1 MVADGTFRSDLYYRL
16 NVYTIA
22 LPPLGER
29 GEDLPLLVDHFLARA
44 NQELGKQIRTLAPE
58 GLELL
63 RRYPWPGN
71 VRQLQSVLKQAAL
84 RTTGP
89 TVLADFLPELIQA
102 GSNGDATAASLP
114 EETVDWDRFLAQ
126 RLEAGTESLYD
137 EAVSRLGE
145 VAKNFLWPPINP
157 INCANVIVNE
167 RAWNSLPDDL
177 KVSLEQAV
185 IIAGLNHTY
194 HQNWTGEQW
203 GLTQMKKAGVKLNE
217 LKGEELKRAEKAAME
232 LWEKEAKRSPASAKM
247 VEMTKEYM
255 RAMGYLE

>member
-1 MVADGTFRSDLYYRL
+1 M
-16 NVYTIA
+16 
-22 LPPLGER
+22 
-29 GEDLPLLVDHFLARA
+29 
-44 NQELGKQIRTLAPE
+44 
-58 GLELL
+58 
-63 RRYPWPGN
+63 
-71 VRQLQSVLKQAAL
+71 
-84 RTTGP
+84 
-89 TVLADFLPELIQA
+89 
-102 GSNGDATAASLP
+102 
-114 EETVDWDRFLAQ
+114 
-126 RLEAGTESLYD
+126 
-137 EAVSRLGE
+137 
-145 VAKNFLWPPINP
+145 
-157 INCANVIVNE
+157 
-167 RAWNSLPDDL
+167 AWNSLPDDL